1 MFGVPLA
8 GKRCAAMW
16 GNERSTVLLSEE
28 EEQQVQDKLPDH

>member
-8 GKRCAAMW
+8 GKRCA
-16 GNERSTVLLSEE
+16 ERSTVLLSEE